1 MVSEKQ
7 IQVLLKNIM
16 VSPEGS
22 ELLDYLKDLSL
33 QNYNSYKTD
42 DSSMD
47 GIHKG
52 YAIAIDSL
60 IRSLELSVEEKKP
73 HVEVTDF

>member
-1 MVSEKQ
+1 MDNDKNIQ
-7 IQVLLKNIM
+7 IMLRNIM

-22 ELLDYLKDLSL
+22 EFLDYLKELSL

-42 DSSMD
+42 DPSMD
-47 GIHKG
+47 AIHKG

-60 IRSLELSVEEKKP
+60 IRSLELSAKEKKP
-73 HVEVTDF
+73 HIEVTDF